1 MRNRSGERGR
11 VMKSGDLKRE
21 KQFRKRLSQE
31 YGVDQ
36 VPPSFFQAVEDT
48 LDSLPDEL
56 PVKHRPLRGVLRTCA
71 ALAACAL
78 LVTLGAFWLNWTNP
92 LVMESLPGVGQLF
105 QQLNG
110 TETPPQ
116 GPEESPSPRPTPDA
130 TESHAESKL
139 QEDLP
144 AFSAVTTSSFMDDY
158 PAHLTVT
165 NAWSDGIYLH
175 LDLELLLEDG
185 DLVSLDVDQLRQF
198 YNLLSTC
205 PEFDL
210 ASETS
215 VVTVNGNPAQLLD
228 SLSDRAFS
236 YQELVEGN
244 RVAYQTSWTLE
255 LAETY
260 TQPTALDVN
269 LSLPYVGATWS
280 DAVKTGDSSWETYP
294 DFLLDFSVTCDPTQN
309 FQWTEPVEDNGVTL
323 QQVENSPSCL
333 QVSVDV
339 PFFGR
344 SSYTMLSEAETSGF
358 DAASAYQPL
367 GIYAVMTNH
376 LGGTLTEQTSPY
388 GDPNDYQQLDDLS
401 NEGPYHLTFSY
412 AAPSS
417 GTPWVVLTL
426 YEYPRLAATEGEFIH
441 NNRVVAEF
449 TIDLEN
455 HQVYSSQHY
464 REKGLEQLPLEES
477 LAQNRAPT
485 PINGYICTS
494 PSHYADQVEVALYTQ
509 DMDYRPVAVYAYW
522 NDVLLRI
529 SYAYPPADYNASED
543 AFDWEGNPYTLS
555 YYADENGAY
564 REDVLTSPAVQ
575 TPYKRL
581 RFTFT
586 GTSSFSFTR
595 LALVDTETGEEL
607 IPDIQRAYYQQVDQV
622 FGTHL
627 EESTYLSTTPEPLG

>member
-1 MRNRSGERGR
+1 
-11 VMKSGDLKRE
+11 MKNGDLKRE

-78 LVTLGAFWLNWTNP
+78 LVTLGAFWINWTNP

-116 GPEESPSPRPTPDA
+116 GPEESPSPCPTPDA

-344 SSYTMLSEAETSGF
+344 SSYTMPWEAETSGF
-358 DAASAYQPL
+358 DAAAAYQPRSRPL
-367 GIYAVMTNH
+367 ISTIVCSRYSGIPKSSRHCAM
-376 LGGTLTEQTSPY
+376 LRRSPLECSMISQTHS
-388 GDPNDYQQLDDLS
+388 
-401 NEGPYHLTFSY
+401 TF
-412 AAPSS
+412 APSS
-417 GTPWVVLTL
+417 VM
-426 YEYPRLAATEGEFIH
+426 R
-441 NNRVVAEF
+441 
-449 TIDLEN
+449 
-455 HQVYSSQHY
+455 
-464 REKGLEQLPLEES
+464 
-477 LAQNRAPT
+477 RAMIS
-485 PINGYICTS
+485 PIS
-494 PSHYADQVEVALYTQ
+494 
-509 DMDYRPVAVYAYW
+509 
-522 NDVLLRI
+522 
-529 SYAYPPADYNASED
+529 
-543 AFDWEGNPYTLS
+543 
-555 YYADENGAY
+555 
-564 REDVLTSPAVQ
+564 
-575 TPYKRL
+575 
-581 RFTFT
+581 
-586 GTSSFSFTR
+586 
-595 LALVDTETGEEL
+595 
-607 IPDIQRAYYQQVDQV
+607 
-622 FGTHL
+622 
-627 EESTYLSTTPEPLG
+627 PEPRMTTRFPGRCP